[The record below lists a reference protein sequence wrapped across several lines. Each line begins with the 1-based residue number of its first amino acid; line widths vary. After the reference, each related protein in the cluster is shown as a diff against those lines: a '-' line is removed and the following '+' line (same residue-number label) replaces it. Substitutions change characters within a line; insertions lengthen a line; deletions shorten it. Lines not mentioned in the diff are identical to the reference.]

1 MVVVRS
7 TGYLSL
13 TFQNIHY
20 IYIYITYTT
29 FMHIYVY
36 VYILMCVCISV
47 LYIIL
52 SKYQRIWI
60 FEALSNKFS
69 VICLLSLLLL
79 LCWPPFHLPH
89 CCSFPF
95 ILFYTSYH
103 LNYMSLISSPHL
115 AHDLIT
121 LPWFLCIL
129 PAVYSLLKIGARY
142 HWWVRGCRACVS
154 GTGLIHSVESF
165 VISYLIRLPWVVSL
179 KIMNDTATFY

>member
-29 FMHIYVY
+29 FMHIY

-103 LNYMSLISSPHL
+103 LNYLSLISSPHL